1 MAVLCQAPQCFQRSK
16 RLGPSESQPHQQRM
30 SLEGRLEVVE
40 AKLSSLD
47 ELPAKGG
54 ERDMGTAGGGLKGQ
68 PQAFRGVLVGLAG
81 CAMSAQVD
89 LHWLRMPS

>member
-1 MAVLCQAPQCFQRSK
+1 
-16 RLGPSESQPHQQRM
+16 M